1 MQRSQSNRVWEVII
15 GLFLIIA
22 GVTGLGSEAP
32 PAMLVILLGLFLAV
46 RPFRDFISEQG
57 RRLTES
63 NYIPPERVS
72 LQRQSGSEQVYA
84 HALRAVEKAG
94 LDPDEVQVLPVD
106 IGVMAFKGDQDPLV
120 YRTRPVLNDVDYV
133 QPFVQLRLP
142 QKAVGRLKFEI
153 LDSDGQIL
161 FIHEDNYQLERG
173 RNLVMPAARLPIHDA
188 QAMHHNW
195 QLRVSADGVRLASH
209 TFSWAESESRRL
221 RRHIQEDGEISSE
234 LRAALTENRLQSMSL
249 DELLSAQDESQAQ
262 KGGK

>member
-46 RPFRDFISEQG
+46 RPFRDFVREQG

-120 YRTRPVLNDVDYV
+120 YRTRPVLNDV
-133 QPFVQLRLP
+133 
-142 QKAVGRLKFEI
+142 
-153 LDSDGQIL
+153 
-161 FIHEDNYQLERG
+161 EDRKS
-173 RNLVMPAARLPIHDA
+173 V
-188 QAMHHNW
+188 
-195 QLRVSADGVRLASH
+195 V
-209 TFSWAESESRRL
+209 
-221 RRHIQEDGEISSE
+221 
-234 LRAALTENRLQSMSL
+234 
-249 DELLSAQDESQAQ
+249 
-262 KGGK
+262 